1 MQENQHHELA
11 KLKFLKVENRNLTQ
25 WIEDL
30 NTTLSINKEMIQ
42 NLLLDPD
49 NWDKVMDTMD
59 QELIQ
64 YKDMLARKDKEIA
77 ALQGQTL
84 LLEQINNE
92 VWLKEAESN
101 RLHEET
107 IRDLRENL
115 ERKETMF

>member
-1 MQENQHHELA
+1 
-11 KLKFLKVENRNLTQ
+11 
-25 WIEDL
+25 
-30 NTTLSINKEMIQ
+30 MIQ

-49 NWDKVMDTMD
+49 NWDKVMDIMD
-59 QELIQ
+59 QELTQ
-64 YKDMLARKDKEIA
+64 YKDMLARKDKEIV

-115 ERKETMF
+115 ERKETMFQTKEKKWAEVEKILVTYARKDMDLW

>member
-1 MQENQHHELA
+1 
-11 KLKFLKVENRNLTQ
+11 
-25 WIEDL
+25 
-30 NTTLSINKEMIQ
+30 MIQ

-49 NWDKVMDTMD
+49 NWDKVVDTMD
-59 QELIQ
+59 KELNQ
-64 YKDMLARKDKEIA
+64 YKDMLSRKDKEIA

-115 ERKETMF
+115 ERKETMFQTKEKKWAEVEKILVTYARKDMDLW